1 MRQFTVTE
9 LPVSLHGE
17 QMLTQALY
25 SVLAQRHKLQLER
38 GCMTPSKA
46 ASAVAF
52 LQRIC
57 EACRASSASPHFTTL
72 SKFTLLEAF
81 KLIFFSCLTVQGI
94 HYIDEAGLELAKTPL
109 TLPPKCWG
117 YKLH

>member
-1 MRQFTVTE
+1 
-9 LPVSLHGE
+9 
-17 QMLTQALY
+17 
-25 SVLAQRHKLQLER
+25 
-38 GCMTPSKA
+38 MTPSKA

-94 HYIDEAGLELAKTPL
+94 HYIDEAGLELAETPL
-109 TLPPKCWG
+109 ILPPKCRG

>member
-25 SVLAQRHKLQLER
+25 SVLAQRHKQQLER
-38 GCMTPSKA
+38 GCTTPGKA
-46 ASAVAF
+46 ASAAAS
-52 LQRIC
+52 LQRLC
-57 EACRASSASPHFTTL
+57 EACRVSSAHFTTL

-94 HYIDEAGLELAKTPL
+94 HYIDEAGLELAETPL
-109 TLPPKCWG
+109 ILPPKCWG